1 MGSDY
6 DACAKL
12 AGIAAAAGRMYA
24 NDGILYAKGGTG
36 AAAESRTVAA
46 RGPGDQIKKTLG
58 NLLYNSG

>member
-6 DACAKL
+6 DAFAKL

-36 AAAESRTVAA
+36 AAAG
-46 RGPGDQIKKTLG
+46 GPGGSNQKHFRKSSL
-58 NLLYNSG
+58 

>member
-24 NDGILYAKGGTG
+24 NDGILYAKGGPALQRVRNHGGGG
-36 AAAESRTVAA
+36 AR
-46 RGPGDQIKKTLG
+46 PGGSNQKNFRKSSL
-58 NLLYNSG
+58 

>member
-24 NDGILYAKGGTG
+24 NDGILYAKGGPALQRVRNHG
-36 AAAESRTVAA
+36 RWRRAA
-46 RGPGDQIKKTLG
+46 GGIKSKKL
-58 NLLYNSG
+58 